1 MNKQILMHLI
11 DVPTNVC
18 KGFVILGTLVLC
30 LKKTLLSKQLCYPS
44 LMNLLLHFLHF
55 TLYLNECL

>member
-1 MNKQILMHLI
+1 MNKRILMHLI

-30 LKKTLLSKQLCYPS
+30 LKKLNYQSNCAI
-44 LMNLLLHFLHF
+44 LLL
-55 TLYLNECL
+55 